1 MGLPSC
7 GGGPPQCRARF
18 RAAYAASALTV
29 LCLAVKG
36 PLGFTQPMKGGQLE
50 SQPRQLVTT
59 RAELTEVGPAELEAA
74 IRSGPV
80 VLDVYAVWC
89 GPCKMLEPTLEKL
102 AEQLSAF
109 EEEGLQVPQVL
120 RMDSDQHSAKATSLG
135 VEGLPTVIF
144 FKGGA
149 EVARLEGAVGLSQLE
164 EEAAAAFG
172 MELAGEESVMQLVTM
187 ADRVTARASSALP
200 NKKRECK
207 MQELELLVQV
217 EDVLVLGVLGGG
229 KWEQGSASLDATLQ
243 LLCRQFG
250 QRVQVAMTDASKVP
264 GVAESLQL
272 GDLPAVVLFQ
282 EGSKVMQL
290 EGPDAAAVRVE
301 ELEDLLSEAMD

>member
-172 MELAGEESVMQLVTM
+172 MELAGAGALGASGGCLGAWRSGRRKVGAGLGVTRRYS
-187 ADRVTARASSALP
+187 ATTLSPIWPASSS
-200 NKKRECK
+200 RDDGR
-207 MQELELLVQV
+207 LESSRSC
-217 EDVLVLGVLGGG
+217 G
-229 KWEQGSASLDATLQ
+229 KS
-243 LLCRQFG
+243 
-250 QRVQVAMTDASKVP
+250 
-264 GVAESLQL
+264 
-272 GDLPAVVLFQ
+272 PA
-282 EGSKVMQL
+282 G
-290 EGPDAAAVRVE
+290 
-301 ELEDLLSEAMD
+301 

>member
-187 ADRVTARASSALP
+187 A
-200 NKKRECK
+200 
-207 MQELELLVQV
+207 ELELLVQV